1 MASYLT
7 ELTYTVLFFIVI
19 HVKLRQSLLLE
30 TSFLYQ
36 FVVYNVNEFSL
47 IFFNFFDLCLL
58 Q

>member
-1 MASYLT
+1 MASYLS

-19 HVKLRQSLLLE
+19 HAKLRQSLLLG

-36 FVVYNVNEFSL
+36 FVVYNANEFIL
-47 IFFNFFDLCLL
+47 IFLNFFDLCLL

>member
-47 IFFNFFDLCLL
+47 IF
-58 Q
+58 